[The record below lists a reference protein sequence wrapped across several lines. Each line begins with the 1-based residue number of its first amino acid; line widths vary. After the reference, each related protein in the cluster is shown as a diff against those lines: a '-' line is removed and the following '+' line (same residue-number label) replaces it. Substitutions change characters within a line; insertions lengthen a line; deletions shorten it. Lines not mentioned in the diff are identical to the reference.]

1 MFLPLSFVKGRK
13 NNSIFVMAGKDED
26 NGDDDDGLG
35 LVRLDT
41 GGYVCVTCGKVLSN
55 TSNGY
60 RHVRETHRINQQS
73 QCNICQRFYKNDRQ
87 LKHHI
92 LYFHGKRNEL
102 PL

>member
-60 RHVRETHRINQQS
+60 RHVRETHRVNQQS
-73 QCNICQRFYKNDRQ
+73 QCNICQRNFKLHHQ
-87 LKHHI
+87 LTSHVKIVHENK
-92 LYFHGKRNEL
+92 LL
-102 PL
+102 CTM